1 MSHKVELRNYLSAA
15 GDEQFSNW
23 SEDSPFRTIDN
34 AKNDL
39 DIVLNKARDLFNF
52 LDDTCEIT
60 GLDVSRDAAA
70 TQVKL
75 VTDALAA
82 AQTSI
87 AALTF
92 PALSVAWPADKAA
105 VSDLTDYVA
114 PVVEAPADSPAVAES
129 GDE

>member
-15 GDEQFSNW
+15 GDEQFNDW
-23 SEDSPFRTIDN
+23 SEDSPFRNIDA

-39 DIVLNKARDLFNF
+39 DNVLIKARNLYTF
-52 LDDTCEIT
+52 LDETCEIT
-60 GLDVSRDAAA
+60 GLDVSRESAA
-70 TQVKL
+70 TQVQL

-82 AQTSI
+82 AQTAV

-92 PALSVAWPADKAA
+92 PALSVAWPTDKAA

-114 PVVEAPADSPAVAES
+114 PEPEAPAEAAGAAAE
-129 GDE
+129 

>member
-15 GDEQFSNW
+15 GDEQFNGW
-23 SEDSPFRTIDN
+23 SEDSPFRKIDT

-39 DIVLNKARDLFNF
+39 DNVLIKARNLYTF
-52 LDDTCEIT
+52 LDETCEIT
-60 GLDVSRDAAA
+60 GLDVSRTSAA
-70 TQVKL
+70 TQVQL

-82 AQTSI
+82 AQTAV

-92 PALSVAWPADKAA
+92 PALSVAWPTDKAA

-114 PVVEAPADSPAVAES
+114 PEPEAAAEAA
-129 GDE
+129 GEAAE